1 MFPPSSYNKHTPSRI
16 FALLSNEEQPF
27 HNHPR
32 INTRHQQLSHYYKT
46 INERHHQPFHY
57 CLTINKRRQQPFYNH
72 LIRIAKL
79 SPFLLLFLLH
89 RIIFAS
95 YPYIDYITPILH
107 TRQPRAG
114 ILQLT
119 FPKNANQLVI
129 RFVPF
134 HPLLL

>member
-1 MFPPSSYNKHTPSRI
+1 MFPLSSYIKHAPSGT
-16 FALLSNEEQPF
+16 FALLSNEKQPF

-46 INERHHQPFHY
+46 INKCHHQPFHY
-57 CLTINKRRQQPFYNH
+57 CPTINKLHHQPFYNH
-72 LIRIAKL
+72 LMRITKL
-79 SPFLLLFLLH
+79 SPFLVFLLH

-119 FPKNANQLVI
+119 FPKYAYQLVI
-129 RFVPF
+129 RLVPF
-134 HPLLL
+134 HALLV